1 MPSYFSPTLCKVFFS
16 FTYFLSW
23 NLTIIILMISI
34 NRLSSIQHTNIV
46 SFLGVHF
53 EGNSD
58 TPMLVMEYVPMC
70 LRQYVKGKIPPVDV
84 KTAILLGIA
93 QGLQYLHSLDPP
105 MIHRDLTTSNVLLTD
120 NLCAKIADLGTSKLL
135 NCKALK
141 TLTNVPG
148 NESHMP
154 PEARVV
160 DEQHYAILS
169 TDKAKKLDIFSFGN
183 VLINMLTGE
192 FPVAKA
198 DRDERGRCRTE
209 MQRRNHLLVK
219 IPESKEKDL
228 VVRCLNINPNH
239 RPTIDQVVDFFQ
251 GLPAKKG

>member
-1 MPSYFSPTLCKVFFS
+1 
-16 FTYFLSW
+16 
-23 NLTIIILMISI
+23 
-34 NRLSSIQHTNIV
+34 
-46 SFLGVHF
+46 
-53 EGNSD
+53 
-58 TPMLVMEYVPMC
+58 
-70 LRQYVKGKIPPVDV
+70 
-84 KTAILLGIA
+84 
-93 QGLQYLHSLDPP
+93 
-105 MIHRDLTTSNVLLTD
+105 MIHRDLTTNNVLLTD

-135 NCKALK
+135 NRKALK
-141 TLTNVPG
+141 TLTNVPS

-183 VLINMLTGE
+183 VLMNMLTGE

-198 DRDERGRCRTE
+198 DRDERGRRRTE

-228 VVRCLNINPNH
+228 VVRCLNMNPNH
-239 RPTIDQVVDFFQ
+239 RPTIDQVVDFFE

>member
-1 MPSYFSPTLCKVFFS
+1 M
-16 FTYFLSW
+16 
-23 NLTIIILMISI
+23 
-34 NRLSSIQHTNIV
+34 

-53 EGNSD
+53 EGDSD
-58 TPMLVMEYVPMC
+58 IPMLVMEYVPMC
-70 LRQYVKGKIPPVDV
+70 LREYVEGKIPADDV
-84 KTAILLGIA
+84 KTTILLGIA
-93 QGLQYLHSLDPP
+93 QGIQYLHGMDPP
-105 MIHRDLTTSNVLLTD
+105 MIHRDLTTNNVLLTD
-120 NLCAKIADLGTSKLL
+120 NLCAKIADLGASKLL
-135 NCKALK
+135 NRKALE

-183 VLINMLTGE
+183 VLINTLTGE

-198 DRDERGRCRTE
+198 DREGGRRRTE

-228 VVRCLNINPNH
+228 VVRCLSINPNH
-239 RPTIDQVVDFFQ
+239 RPTIDQVVDFFK
-251 GLPAKKG
+251 GLPTTEG

>member
-1 MPSYFSPTLCKVFFS
+1 M
-16 FTYFLSW
+16 
-23 NLTIIILMISI
+23 
-34 NRLSSIQHTNIV
+34 
-46 SFLGVHF
+46 
-53 EGNSD
+53 
-58 TPMLVMEYVPMC
+58 
-70 LRQYVKGKIPPVDV
+70 KGKIPPDDV
-84 KTAILLGIA
+84 KTTILLGIA
-93 QGLQYLHSLDPP
+93 QGLQYLHGLDPP
-105 MIHRDLTTSNVLLTD
+105 MIHRDLTTNNVLLTD

-135 NCKALK
+135 NRKALE

-154 PEARVV
+154 PEARME
-160 DEQHYAILS
+160 DKQHYSILS

-198 DRDERGRCRTE
+198 DRDDEGRRRTE

>member
-1 MPSYFSPTLCKVFFS
+1 M
-16 FTYFLSW
+16 
-23 NLTIIILMISI
+23 
-34 NRLSSIQHTNIV
+34 

-53 EGNSD
+53 EGDSD
-58 TPMLVMEYVPMC
+58 IPMLVMEYVPIC
-70 LRQYVKGKIPPVDV
+70 LRQYVKGKIPPDDV
-84 KTAILLGIA
+84 KTTILLGIA
-93 QGLQYLHSLDPP
+93 QGLQYLHGLDPP
-105 MIHRDLTTSNVLLTD
+105 MIHRDLTTNNILLTD

-135 NCKALK
+135 NRKALE
-141 TLTNVPG
+141 TPTNVPG

-154 PEARVV
+154 PEARMG
-160 DEQHYAILS
+160 DKQHYSILS

-198 DRDERGRCRTE
+198 DRDDEGRRRTE